1 MILGDAMEAPALREA
16 DHEVPV
22 LEDVEA
28 LVVAQVGRGVHQPDE
43 RDVVR
48 RQQAI
53 GIERLAV
60 DHQPRPLVV
69 AAVLAEELRDL
80 FDVGI
85 GDAVGVAAGEE
96 ARQGLEMVGEE
107 EVVVVEI
114 GDEPAARGVEA
125 GVQRSR
131 PAVRGRAVQEREAA
145 VAGRRQDLLRRR
157 FAAVGDDQGLEVAE
171 RLGAAGSP
179 GPRRAAPAGR
189 VS

>member
-1 MILGDAMEAPALREA
+1 M
-16 DHEVPV
+16 
-22 LEDVEA
+22 
-28 LVVAQVGRGVHQPDE
+28 
-43 RDVVR
+43 
-48 RQQAI
+48 
-53 GIERLAV
+53 
-60 DHQPRPLVV
+60 V

-80 FDVGI
+80 LDVGV

-96 ARQGLEMVGEE
+96 ARQGFEMIGEE

-125 GVQRSR
+125 GVQRPR

-145 VAGRRQDLLRRR
+145 VAGRRQDLLRRC

-171 RLGAAGSP
+171 RLGAEARQSLP
-179 GPRRAAPAGR
+179 RAAPAGR